1 MLGYFRLK
9 HERFNIEFSDVLEV
23 PDVGGDQ
30 GEIEFDGGCCDEC
43 IGEAQAVGECEL
55 VDEIGGALRD
65 GWGDLKSLGVALSQG
80 LF

>member
-43 IGEAQAVGECEL
+43 IGEA
-55 VDEIGGALRD
+55 
-65 GWGDLKSLGVALSQG
+65 
-80 LF
+80 